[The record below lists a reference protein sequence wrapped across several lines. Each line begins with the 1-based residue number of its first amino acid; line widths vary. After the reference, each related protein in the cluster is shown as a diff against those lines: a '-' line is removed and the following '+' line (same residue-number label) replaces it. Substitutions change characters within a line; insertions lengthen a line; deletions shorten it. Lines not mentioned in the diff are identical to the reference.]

1 MHYKKLILLGAIM
14 FQGLC
19 GFGESTNQNTLETYL
34 KRLEQDDSFFTRI
47 PKKIIWLSGA
57 PGAGKGT
64 NTQTIIENAH
74 LYKEPVVVSSLL
86 KTPEMREKINKGILI
101 DDEVVVKVLF
111 AELQKPI
118 YQQGIVIDGFPRK
131 EGQAKCIEWLYQNLK
146 ARNLNPQFS
155 VITLMV
161 SEEESVKRQLHRGQL
176 AQQQANGKE
185 EVRATDL
192 DPELVRNRYKT
203 FMKETYSA
211 LQLLEKKIPFV
222 TIDASGSFDEVKQQV
237 LDALHTLKLM

>member
-1 MHYKKLILLGAIM
+1 MSTLDSYLKQLEQNDAFFMHMPKKL
-14 FQGLC
+14 
-19 GFGESTNQNTLETYL
+19 
-34 KRLEQDDSFFTRI
+34 
-47 PKKIIWLSGA
+47 IWLSGA

-64 NTQTIIENAH
+64 NTQYIIDNAH

-86 KTPEMREKINKGILI
+86 KTPEMREKINKGILL
-101 DDEVVVKVLF
+101 DDEVVTKALF
-111 AELQKPI
+111 EELQKPI
-118 YQQGIVIDGFPRK
+118 YQQGIVVDGFPRK

-155 VITLMV
+155 IITLMV
-161 SEEESVKRQLHRGQL
+161 SEEESVKRQIHRGQL

-192 DPELVRNRYKT
+192 DPKLVRERYQT
-203 FMKETYSA
+203 FMKETYGA
-211 LQLLEKKIPFV
+211 LQLLEGKIPFS
-222 TIDASGSFDEVKQQV
+222 TIDAGGTFDEVKQHV